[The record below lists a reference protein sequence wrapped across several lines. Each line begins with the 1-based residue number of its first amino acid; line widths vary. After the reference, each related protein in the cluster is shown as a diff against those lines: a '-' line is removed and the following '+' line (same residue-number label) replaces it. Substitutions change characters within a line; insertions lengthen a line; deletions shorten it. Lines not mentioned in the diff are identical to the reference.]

1 MRSNVAEAESG
12 LAAGMATFIG
22 VPRSDVTVTGSNLRS
37 RTLLAGARRLEETT
51 LKVDYAVESDDSSGN
66 VASITSKLEEVTA
79 GNGAAKSELATSLGD
94 AIGDATFRA
103 PAGAVAFT
111 VDGVLSVVVAPA
123 AAPTSST
130 ESENP
135 PPLPPP
141 HSTEIE
147 ESSAPIVLAAVL
159 ILTDT
164 LV

>member
-1 MRSNVAEAESG
+1 MRNNVAEAESG

-22 VPRSDVTVTGSNLRS
+22 VPRSYVTVTGSNLRS

-66 VASITSKLEEVTA
+66 VASITSKLEEVSA

-94 AIGDATFRA
+94 AVGDAT
-103 PAGAVAFT
+103 GATVAFT
-111 VDGVLSVVVAPA
+111 VDGVLFVVVAPT

-135 PPLPPP
+135 PPPEPPP
-141 HSTEIE
+141 STEIE

-159 ILTDT
+159 ILTET